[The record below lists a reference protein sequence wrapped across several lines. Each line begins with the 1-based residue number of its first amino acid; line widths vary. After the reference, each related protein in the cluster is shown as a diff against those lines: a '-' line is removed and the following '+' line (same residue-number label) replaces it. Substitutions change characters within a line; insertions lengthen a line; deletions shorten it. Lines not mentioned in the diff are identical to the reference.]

1 MDALDLRYEDGTFD
15 IVFSLSSIEHFG
27 SIGAAQKAV
36 QEMERVCRT
45 GGIVGIATEVVV
57 DNGPH
62 FSLPGLELFSPATLK
77 ELFASAPSLT
87 ATDDV
92 SFDISR
98 ATLDTC
104 LSLDA
109 VLDDRNKGRTAIPA
123 HRSGKEGSTVHIDP
137 RISKED
143 LKIGGCPGS
152 QLKQDGSSIKQGIE
166 KKLERL
172 VALAAVLRAHAEQDR
187 VTLAQARIHDRRSA
201 RQ

>member
-1 MDALDLRYEDGTFD
+1 LTNPEKFTSGPYNRRRLVVQHMDALDLRYEDGTFD

-27 SIGAAQKAV
+27 SLGAAQKAV

-77 ELFASAPSLT
+77 ELFASAPNLT
-87 ATDDV
+87 VTDDV

-109 VLDDRNKGRTAIPA
+109 VLEDRNKGVQRFP
-123 HRSGKEGSTVHIDP
+123 HIV
-137 RISKED
+137 
-143 LKIGGCPGS
+143 L
-152 QLKQDGSSIKQGIE
+152 E
-166 KKLERL
+166 KKGRL
-172 VALAAVLRAHAEQDR
+172 FTSILVFLRK
-187 VTLAQARIHDRRSA
+187 T
-201 RQ
+201 